1 MINIVGVR
9 KLKISQNCKNNN
21 KKAIFIIHRLVKSEN
36 IAQGKLKV
44 GLEIH
49 QQLGTKNKL
58 FCDCKI
64 IDSNEYDFT
73 FKRNLRPTQ
82 SEMGSYDQAA
92 LFESKKIKMVKYQSS
107 KNANCLIESDEEP
120 PRMVNNDALELVL
133 TISLALNCTIED
145 ELHVMRKIVIDGSNT
160 TGFQRTILV
169 GRNGFLEIEGVKVGI
184 QSVCLEE
191 DAARIINEDKKED
204 ENKTYS
210 LDRLGIPLIE
220 IALEPISNSPIF
232 VTNVAQTVGRL
243 LRSTKKVTRGLG
255 SIRQDVNIST
265 EDGPV
270 VEVKGVQQLSQLPLV
285 IEYERKRQDALNQIA
300 NELKKRK
307 IDESS
312 FIDNVTDVTQLLS
325 KSSSKVVK
333 KTLTGDSTFTA
344 FVLRGFKGMLS
355 FEPYP
360 AIRLGK
366 ELGDLVKVYGIGGIF
381 HSDELP
387 NYGITA
393 EDVEA
398 ITAILRMDKNDA
410 FVLIGGPAKYLNTV
424 LFELFTRIKKAFSGV
439 VPETRSAR
447 LDGVTVFSRPKPGSS
462 RMYPET
468 DIPYILIDKGKL
480 KELSQD
486 TPQPW
491 NQIIDQICKKY
502 DINKTL
508 AENIFDSKYFS
519 LFEKIVSCTSI
530 NPAFVISKLTEDL
543 VSMEREG
550 YDSSILSEDALFS
563 LFTEL
568 DNARITKE
576 SIPLVIEKFLKNESR
591 DIDEI
596 ISSFGTESISEE
608 YVDETINKIIHE
620 NAIVIS
626 QKGLDSVGLL
636 MGRCMEVLRGRI
648 DGERVNKKLMAKLT
662 EYLQKSNGSDN

>member
-1 MINIVGVR
+1 M
-9 KLKISQNCKNNN
+9 
-21 KKAIFIIHRLVKSEN
+21 VKSETV
-36 IAQGKLKV
+36 AQDKLKV

-49 QQLGTKNKL
+49 QQLGSKNKL

-64 IDSNEYDFT
+64 IDSSEYDFT

-92 LFESKKIKMVKYQSS
+92 LFESKKIKTVKYQSS

-120 PRMVNNDALELVL
+120 PKMVNNEALELVL

-169 GRNGFLEIEGVKVGI
+169 GRNGFLEVEGARVGI

-204 ENKTYS
+204 ETKAYF

-220 IALEPISNSPIF
+220 IALDPISNSPIF
-232 VTNVAQTVGRL
+232 VTTVAQTVGRL

-265 EDGPV
+265 EDGPI

-325 KSSSKVVK
+325 KSSSKLVK
-333 KTLTGDSTFTA
+333 KILTGDSRFTA
-344 FVLRGFKGMLS
+344 FVLRGFKGILS

-387 NYGITA
+387 NYGITP
-393 EDVEA
+393 EDVESISA
-398 ITAILRMDKNDA
+398 VLRMDTNDA
-410 FVLIGGPAKYLNTV
+410 FVLIGGPTKSLNTV
-424 LFELFTRIKKAFSGV
+424 LFELFTRIRKGFSGV

-468 DIPYILIDKGKL
+468 DIPYISIDEGML
-480 KELSQD
+480 KQLSQN

-491 NQIIDQICKKY
+491 NEIIDQICKKY
-502 DINKTL
+502 NINKTL

-519 LFEKIVSCTSI
+519 LFEKIVSHTSI
-530 NPAFVISKLTEDL
+530 SPSFVISKLTEDL

-550 YDSSILSEDALFS
+550 YDSSILSEDVLFC

-568 DNARITKE
+568 DNSRITKE
-576 SIPLVIEKFLKNESR
+576 SIPLVIEKLLKNEFR
-591 DIDEI
+591 DVDEI

-608 YVDETINKIIHE
+608 YVDETISKIIHE

-636 MGRCMEVLRGRI
+636 MGRCMEVLRGKI
-648 DGERVNKKLMAKLT
+648 DGEKVNKKLMTKLT
-662 EYLQKSNGSDN
+662 EYLQKSKG

>member
-1 MINIVGVR
+1 M
-9 KLKISQNCKNNN
+9 
-21 KKAIFIIHRLVKSEN
+21 VKSET
-36 IAQGKLKV
+36 IAHDKLNV

-49 QQLGTKNKL
+49 QQLGSKNKL

-64 IDSNEYDFT
+64 NDSNEYDFT

-92 LFESKKIKMVKYQSS
+92 LFESKKIKTVKYQSS

-120 PRMVNNDALELVL
+120 PKMVNNEALEFVL

-169 GRNGFLEIEGVKVGI
+169 GRNGFLEVDGVRVGI

-191 DAARIINEDKKED
+191 DAARIINEDKRED
-204 ENKTYS
+204 ESKGYS

-220 IALEPISNSPIF
+220 IALEPISGSPIF

-312 FIDNVTDVTQLLS
+312 FIDHVTDVTQLLR
-325 KSSSKVVK
+325 KSSSKIVK
-333 KTLTGDSTFTA
+333 KILTGDSRFTA
-344 FVLRGFKGMLS
+344 FVLRGFKGLLS
-355 FEPYP
+355 FEPYL

-387 NYGITA
+387 NYGITP
-393 EDVEA
+393 EDVESISA
-398 ITAILRMDKNDA
+398 VLRMDKNDA
-410 FVLIGGPAKYLNTV
+410 FVLIGGPTKLLNTV

-468 DIPYILIDKGKL
+468 DIPYISIDERKL
-480 KELSQD
+480 KQLSKD
-486 TPQPW
+486 IPQPW
-491 NQIIDQICKKY
+491 NEIIDQICKKY
-502 DINKTL
+502 NINKTL
-508 AENIFDSKYFS
+508 AENIFDSKYFP
-519 LFEKIVSCTSI
+519 LFEKIVSYTSI
-530 NPAFVISKLTEDL
+530 SPSFVISKLTEDL

-550 YDSSILSEDALFS
+550 YDSSILSEDVLFC

-568 DNARITKE
+568 DNSRITKE
-576 SIPLVIEKFLKNESR
+576 SIPLVIEKLLKNEAK
-591 DIDEI
+591 DVDEI
-596 ISSFGTESISEE
+596 ISSFGTESISDE
-608 YVDETINKIIHE
+608 YVDETISKIVHE

-636 MGRCMEVLRGRI
+636 MGRCMEVLRGKI
-648 DGERVNKKLMAKLT
+648 DGEKVNKKLIAKLT
-662 EYLQKSNGSDN
+662 EYLQKSKG

>member
-1 MINIVGVR
+1 
-9 KLKISQNCKNNN
+9 
-21 KKAIFIIHRLVKSEN
+21 LVKNET
-36 IAQGKLKV
+36 IAQDKLKV

-49 QQLGTKNKL
+49 QQLASKNKL

-64 IDSNEYDFT
+64 IESNEYDFT

-92 LFESKKIKMVKYQSS
+92 LFESKKIKTVKYQSS

-120 PRMVNNDALELVL
+120 PRTVNNEALELVL

-145 ELHVMRKIVIDGSNT
+145 ELHIMRKIVIDGSNT

-169 GRNGFLEIEGVKVGI
+169 GRNGFLEVEGIRVGI

-204 ENKTYS
+204 ENKAYS

-265 EDGPV
+265 ENGPV

-300 NELKKRK
+300 NELKKRD

-333 KTLTGDSTFTA
+333 KILTGDSRFTA
-344 FVLRGFKGMLS
+344 FVLRRFKGILS

-360 AIRLGK
+360 GIRLGK

-387 NYGITA
+387 NYGITT
-393 EDVEA
+393 EDVES
-398 ITAILRMDKNDA
+398 ISDVLRMDKNDA
-410 FVLIGGPAKYLNTV
+410 FVLIGGPTKSLNTV
-424 LFELFTRIKKAFSGV
+424 LLELFTRIKKGFSGI

-468 DIPYILIDKGKL
+468 DIPYILIDEGKL
-480 KELSQD
+480 KQLSQD

-491 NQIIDQICKKY
+491 NEIIDQICKKY
-502 DINKTL
+502 NINKTL

-519 LFEKIVSCTSI
+519 LFEKIVSHTSTS
-530 NPAFVISKLTEDL
+530 PSFVISKLTEDL

-550 YDSSILSEDALFS
+550 YDSSILSEDVLFY

-568 DNARITKE
+568 DNSRITKE
-576 SIPLVIEKFLKNESR
+576 SIPLVIEKLLKNESM
-591 DIDEI
+591 DVDEI
-596 ISSFGTESISEE
+596 ISSFGTESISEG
-608 YVDETINKIIHE
+608 YVDQTISKIIHE
-620 NAIVIS
+620 NSNVIS

-636 MGRCMEVLRGRI
+636 MGRCMEVLRGKI
-648 DGERVNKKLMAKLT
+648 DGEKVNKKLIAKLT
-662 EYLQKSNGSDN
+662 EHLQKANG

>member
-1 MINIVGVR
+1 M
-9 KLKISQNCKNNN
+9 
-21 KKAIFIIHRLVKSEN
+21 VKSET
-36 IAQGKLKV
+36 IAHDKLKV

-49 QQLGTKNKL
+49 QQLGSKNKL

-64 IDSNEYDFT
+64 NDSNEYDFT

-92 LFESKKIKMVKYQSS
+92 LFESKKIKTVKYQSS

-120 PRMVNNDALELVL
+120 PKMVNNEALELVL

-169 GRNGFLEIEGVKVGI
+169 GRNGFLEVEGVRVGI

-191 DAARIINEDKKED
+191 DAARIINEDKRED
-204 ENKTYS
+204 ENKGYS

-333 KTLTGDSTFTA
+333 KILTGDSRFTA
-344 FVLRGFKGMLS
+344 FVLRGFKGILS

-387 NYGITA
+387 NYGITP
-393 EDVEA
+393 EDVESISA
-398 ITAILRMDKNDA
+398 VLRMDKNDA
-410 FVLIGGPAKYLNTV
+410 FVLIGGPTKLLNTV

-468 DIPYILIDKGKL
+468 DIPYISIDKRKL
-480 KELSQD
+480 KQLSQD
-486 TPQPW
+486 IPQPW
-491 NQIIDQICKKY
+491 NEIIDQICKKY
-502 DINKTL
+502 NINKTL

-519 LFEKIVSCTSI
+519 LFEKIVSHTSI
-530 NPAFVISKLTEDL
+530 SPSFVISKLTEDL

-550 YDSSILSEDALFS
+550 YDSSILSEDVLFC

-568 DNARITKE
+568 DNSRITKE
-576 SIPLVIEKFLKNESR
+576 SIPLVIEKLLKNESM
-591 DIDEI
+591 DVDEI

-608 YVDETINKIIHE
+608 YVDETISKIIHE
-620 NAIVIS
+620 NATVIS

-636 MGRCMEVLRGRI
+636 MGRCMEVLRGKI
-648 DGERVNKKLMAKLT
+648 DGEKVNKKLIAKLT
-662 EYLQKSNGSDN
+662 EYLQKSKG

>member
-1 MINIVGVR
+1 
-9 KLKISQNCKNNN
+9 
-21 KKAIFIIHRLVKSEN
+21 LVKNET
-36 IAQGKLKV
+36 IAQDKLKV

-49 QQLGTKNKL
+49 QQLASKNKL

-64 IDSNEYDFT
+64 IESNEYDFT

-92 LFESKKIKMVKYQSS
+92 LFESKKIKTVKYQSS

-120 PRMVNNDALELVL
+120 PRTVNNEALELVL

-145 ELHVMRKIVIDGSNT
+145 ELHIMRKIVIDGSNT

-169 GRNGFLEIEGVKVGI
+169 GRNGFLEVEGIRVGI

-204 ENKTYS
+204 ENKAYS

-265 EDGPV
+265 ENGPV

-300 NELKKRK
+300 NELKKRD

-333 KTLTGDSTFTA
+333 KILTGDSRFTA
-344 FVLRGFKGMLS
+344 FVLRRFKGILS

-360 AIRLGK
+360 GIRLGK

-387 NYGITA
+387 NYGITTG
-393 EDVEA
+393 DVES
-398 ITAILRMDKNDA
+398 ISDVLRMDKNDA
-410 FVLIGGPAKYLNTV
+410 FVLIGGPTKSLNTV
-424 LFELFTRIKKAFSGV
+424 LLELFTRIKKGFSGI

-468 DIPYILIDKGKL
+468 DIPYISIDEGKL
-480 KELSQD
+480 KQLSQD

-491 NQIIDQICKKY
+491 NEIIDQICKKY
-502 DINKTL
+502 NINKTL

-519 LFEKIVSCTSI
+519 LFEKIVSHTSTS
-530 NPAFVISKLTEDL
+530 PSFVISKLTEDL

-550 YDSSILSEDALFS
+550 YDSSILSEDVLFC

-568 DNARITKE
+568 DNSRITKE
-576 SIPLVIEKFLKNESR
+576 SIPLVIEKLLKNESM
-591 DIDEI
+591 DVDEI
-596 ISSFGTESISEE
+596 ISSFGTESISEG
-608 YVDETINKIIHE
+608 YVDQTISKIIHE
-620 NAIVIS
+620 NSNVIS

-636 MGRCMEVLRGRI
+636 MGRCMEVLRGKI
-648 DGERVNKKLMAKLT
+648 DGEKVNKKLIAKLT
-662 EYLQKSNGSDN
+662 EYLQKANG

>member
-1 MINIVGVR
+1 M
-9 KLKISQNCKNNN
+9 
-21 KKAIFIIHRLVKSEN
+21 VKSET
-36 IAQGKLKV
+36 IAHDKLNV

-49 QQLGTKNKL
+49 QQLGSKNKL

-64 IDSNEYDFT
+64 NDSNEYDFT

-92 LFESKKIKMVKYQSS
+92 LFESKKIKTVKYQSS

-120 PRMVNNDALELVL
+120 PKMVNNEALEFVL

-169 GRNGFLEIEGVKVGI
+169 GRNGFLEVEGVRVGI

-191 DAARIINEDKKED
+191 DAARIINEDKRED
-204 ENKTYS
+204 ENKGYS

-220 IALEPISNSPIF
+220 IALEPISDSPIF
-232 VTNVAQTVGRL
+232 VTNVAQTIGRL

-300 NELKKRK
+300 NELIKRK

-312 FIDNVTDVTQLLS
+312 FIDHVTDVTQLLS

-333 KTLTGDSTFTA
+333 KILTGDSRFTA
-344 FVLRGFKGMLS
+344 FVLRGFKGLLS

-387 NYGITA
+387 NYGITP
-393 EDVEA
+393 EDVESISA
-398 ITAILRMDKNDA
+398 VLRMDKNDA
-410 FVLIGGPAKYLNTV
+410 FVLIGGPTKLVNTV

-447 LDGVTVFSRPKPGSS
+447 LDGVTVFSRPKPGAS

-468 DIPYILIDKGKL
+468 DIPYISIDKRKL
-480 KELSQD
+480 KQLSQD

-491 NQIIDQICKKY
+491 NEIIDQICKKY
-502 DINKTL
+502 NINKTL
-508 AENIFDSKYFS
+508 AENIFDSKYFP
-519 LFEKIVSCTSI
+519 LFEKIVSHTSI
-530 NPAFVISKLTEDL
+530 SPSFVISKLTEDL

-550 YDSSILSEDALFS
+550 YDSSILSEDVLFC

-568 DNARITKE
+568 DNSRITKE
-576 SIPLVIEKFLKNESR
+576 SIPLVIEKLLKNESM
-591 DIDEI
+591 DVDEI

-608 YVDETINKIIHE
+608 YVDETISKIIHE
-620 NAIVIS
+620 NATVIS

-636 MGRCMEVLRGRI
+636 MGRCMEVLRGKI
-648 DGERVNKKLMAKLT
+648 DGEKVNKKLIAKLT
-662 EYLQKSNGSDN
+662 EYLQKSKG

>member
-1 MINIVGVR
+1 
-9 KLKISQNCKNNN
+9 
-21 KKAIFIIHRLVKSEN
+21 LVKN
-36 IAQGKLKV
+36 GTIAQDKLKV

-49 QQLGTKNKL
+49 QQLASKNKL

-64 IDSNEYDFT
+64 IESNEYDFT

-92 LFESKKIKMVKYQSS
+92 LFESKKIKTVKYQSS

-120 PRMVNNDALELVL
+120 PRTVNNEALELVL

-145 ELHVMRKIVIDGSNT
+145 ELHIMRKIVIDGSNT

-169 GRNGFLEIEGVKVGI
+169 GRNGFLEVEGIRVGI

-191 DAARIINEDKKED
+191 DAARIISEDKKED
-204 ENKTYS
+204 ENKAYS

-265 EDGPV
+265 ENGPV

-300 NELKKRK
+300 NELKKRD

-333 KTLTGDSTFTA
+333 KILTGDSRFTA
-344 FVLRGFKGMLS
+344 FVLRRFKGILS

-360 AIRLGK
+360 GIRLGK

-387 NYGITA
+387 NYGITTG
-393 EDVEA
+393 DVES
-398 ITAILRMDKNDA
+398 ISDVLRMDKNDA
-410 FVLIGGPAKYLNTV
+410 FVLIGGPTKSLNTV
-424 LFELFTRIKKAFSGV
+424 LLELFTRIKKGFSGI

-447 LDGVTVFSRPKPGSS
+447 LDGVTVFSRPKSGSS

-468 DIPYILIDKGKL
+468 DIPYISIDEGKL
-480 KELSQD
+480 KQLSQD
-486 TPQPW
+486 TPQQW
-491 NQIIDQICKKY
+491 NEIIDQICKKY
-502 DINKTL
+502 NINKTL

-519 LFEKIVSCTSI
+519 LFEKIVSHTSTS
-530 NPAFVISKLTEDL
+530 PSFVISKLTEDL

-550 YDSSILSEDALFS
+550 YDSSILSEDVLFC

-568 DNARITKE
+568 DNSRITKE
-576 SIPLVIEKFLKNESR
+576 SIPLVIEKLLKNESM
-591 DIDEI
+591 DVDEI
-596 ISSFGTESISEE
+596 ISSFGTESISEG
-608 YVDETINKIIHE
+608 YVDQTISKIIHE
-620 NAIVIS
+620 NSNVIS

-636 MGRCMEVLRGRI
+636 MGRCMEVLRGKI
-648 DGERVNKKLMAKLT
+648 DGEKVNKKLIAKLT
-662 EYLQKSNGSDN
+662 EYLQKANG

>member
-1 MINIVGVR
+1 M
-9 KLKISQNCKNNN
+9 
-21 KKAIFIIHRLVKSEN
+21 VKSET
-36 IAQGKLKV
+36 IAQDKLKV

-49 QQLGTKNKL
+49 QQLGSKNKL

-92 LFESKKIKMVKYQSS
+92 LFESKKIKTVKYQSS
-107 KNANCLIESDEEP
+107 KHANCLIESDEEP
-120 PRMVNNDALELVL
+120 PKMVNNEALELVL

-169 GRNGFLEIEGVKVGI
+169 GRNGFLEVEGVRVGI

-204 ENKTYS
+204 ENKAYS

-220 IALEPISNSPIF
+220 IALEPLSNSPIF

-285 IEYERKRQDALNQIA
+285 IEYERKRQDTLNQIA
-300 NELKKRK
+300 IELKKRK

-333 KTLTGDSTFTA
+333 KILTGDSRFTA
-344 FVLRGFKGMLS
+344 FVLRGFKGILS

-387 NYGITA
+387 NYGITP
-393 EDVEA
+393 EDVES
-398 ITAILRMDKNDA
+398 ITTVLRMDKNDA
-410 FVLIGGPAKYLNTV
+410 FVLIGGPTKSLNTV

-468 DIPYILIDKGKL
+468 DIPYISIAKGKL
-480 KELSQD
+480 KQLSQD

-502 DINKTL
+502 TINKTL

-519 LFEKIVSCTSI
+519 LFEKIVSHTSI
-530 NPAFVISKLTEDL
+530 SPSFVISKLTEDL

-550 YDSSILSEDALFS
+550 YDSTILSEDVLYC

-568 DNARITKE
+568 DNSRITKE
-576 SIPLVIEKFLKNESR
+576 SIPLVIEKLLKNESR
-591 DIDEI
+591 DVDEI

-608 YVDETINKIIHE
+608 YVDETISKIIHE
-620 NAIVIS
+620 NATVIS
-626 QKGLDSVGLL
+626 QRGLDSVGLL
-636 MGRCMEVLRGRI
+636 MGICMEVLRGKI
-648 DGERVNKKLMAKLT
+648 DGEKVNKKLMAKLT
-662 EYLQKSNGSDN
+662 EYLQKSKG

>member
-1 MINIVGVR
+1 MV
-9 KLKISQNCKNNN
+9 KNGT
-21 KKAIFIIHRLVKSEN
+21 
-36 IAQGKLKV
+36 IAQDKLKV

-49 QQLGTKNKL
+49 QQLASKNKL

-64 IDSNEYDFT
+64 IESNEYDFT

-92 LFESKKIKMVKYQSS
+92 LFESKKIKTVKYQSS

-120 PRMVNNDALELVL
+120 PRTVNNEALELVL

-145 ELHVMRKIVIDGSNT
+145 ELHIMRKIVIDGSNT

-169 GRNGFLEIEGVKVGI
+169 GRNGFLEVEGIRVGI

-191 DAARIINEDKKED
+191 DAARIISEDKKED
-204 ENKTYS
+204 ENKAYS

-265 EDGPV
+265 ENGPV

-300 NELKKRK
+300 NELKKRD

-333 KTLTGDSTFTA
+333 KILTGDSRFTA
-344 FVLRGFKGMLS
+344 FVLRRFKGILS

-360 AIRLGK
+360 GIRLGK

-387 NYGITA
+387 NYGITT
-393 EDVEA
+393 EDVES
-398 ITAILRMDKNDA
+398 ISDVLRMDKNDA
-410 FVLIGGPAKYLNTV
+410 FVLIGGPTKSLNTV
-424 LFELFTRIKKAFSGV
+424 LLELFTRIKKGFSGI

-468 DIPYILIDKGKL
+468 DIPYISIDEGKL
-480 KELSQD
+480 KQLSQD

-491 NQIIDQICKKY
+491 NEIIDQICKKY
-502 DINKTL
+502 NINKTL

-519 LFEKIVSCTSI
+519 LFEKIVSHTSTS
-530 NPAFVISKLTEDL
+530 PSFVISKLTEDL

-550 YDSSILSEDALFS
+550 YDSSILSEDVLFC

-568 DNARITKE
+568 DNSRITKE
-576 SIPLVIEKFLKNESR
+576 SIPLVIEKLLKNESM
-591 DIDEI
+591 DVDEI
-596 ISSFGTESISEE
+596 ISSFGTESISEG
-608 YVDETINKIIHE
+608 YVDQTISKIIHE
-620 NAIVIS
+620 NSNVIS

-636 MGRCMEVLRGRI
+636 MGRCMEVLRGKI
-648 DGERVNKKLMAKLT
+648 DGEKVNKKLIAKLT
-662 EYLQKSNGSDN
+662 EYLQKANG

>member
-1 MINIVGVR
+1 M
-9 KLKISQNCKNNN
+9 
-21 KKAIFIIHRLVKSEN
+21 VKSET
-36 IAQGKLKV
+36 IAQDKLKV

-49 QQLGTKNKL
+49 QQLGSKNKL

-92 LFESKKIKMVKYQSS
+92 LFESKKIKTVKYQSS

-120 PRMVNNDALELVL
+120 PKMVNNEALELVL

-169 GRNGFLEIEGVKVGI
+169 GRNGFLEVEGVRVGI

-191 DAARIINEDKKED
+191 DAARIINEDKRED
-204 ENKTYS
+204 ENKGYS

-220 IALEPISNSPIF
+220 IALEPISDSPIF

-312 FIDNVTDVTQLLS
+312 FIDHVTDVTQLLS

-333 KTLTGDSTFTA
+333 KILTGDSRFMA
-344 FVLRGFKGMLS
+344 FVLRGFKGILS

-387 NYGITA
+387 NYGITP
-393 EDVEA
+393 EDVES
-398 ITAILRMDKNDA
+398 ITTVLRMDKNDA
-410 FVLIGGPAKYLNTV
+410 FVLIGGPTKSLNTV

-439 VPETRSAR
+439 VPETRSTR

-468 DIPYILIDKGKL
+468 DIPYISIAKGKL
-480 KELSQD
+480 KQLSQD

-502 DINKTL
+502 TINKTL

-519 LFEKIVSCTSI
+519 LFEKIVSHTSI
-530 NPAFVISKLTEDL
+530 SPSFVISKLTEDL

-550 YDSSILSEDALFS
+550 YDSSILSEDVLYC

-568 DNARITKE
+568 DNSRITKE
-576 SIPLVIEKFLKNESR
+576 SIPLVIEKLLKNESR
-591 DIDEI
+591 DVDEI

-608 YVDETINKIIHE
+608 YVDETISKIIHE
-620 NAIVIS
+620 NATVIS

-636 MGRCMEVLRGRI
+636 MGRCMEVLRGKI
-648 DGERVNKKLMAKLT
+648 DGEKVNKKLMAKLT
-662 EYLQKSNGSDN
+662 EYLQKSKG

>member
-1 MINIVGVR
+1 
-9 KLKISQNCKNNN
+9 
-21 KKAIFIIHRLVKSEN
+21 LVKSET
-36 IAQGKLKV
+36 IDHDKLNV

-49 QQLGTKNKL
+49 QQLGSKNKL

-64 IDSNEYDFT
+64 NDSNEYDFT

-92 LFESKKIKMVKYQSS
+92 LFESKKIKTVKYQSS

-120 PRMVNNDALELVL
+120 PKMVNNEALEFVL

-169 GRNGFLEIEGVKVGI
+169 GRNGFLEVEGVRVGI

-191 DAARIINEDKKED
+191 DAARIINEDKRED
-204 ENKTYS
+204 ENKGYS

-220 IALEPISNSPIF
+220 IALEPISDSPIF
-232 VTNVAQTVGRL
+232 VTNVAQTIGRL

-307 IDESS
+307 IDESR
-312 FIDNVTDVTQLLS
+312 FINHVTDVTQLLS

-333 KTLTGDSTFTA
+333 KILSGDSRFTA
-344 FVLRGFKGMLS
+344 FVLRGFKGLLS

-387 NYGITA
+387 NYGITP
-393 EDVEA
+393 EDIECISAV
-398 ITAILRMDKNDA
+398 LRMDKNDA
-410 FVLIGGPAKYLNTV
+410 FVLIGGPTKLLNTV

-439 VPETRSAR
+439 VAETRSAR

-468 DIPYILIDKGKL
+468 DIPYISIDKRKV
-480 KELSQD
+480 KQLSQD
-486 TPQPW
+486 IPQPW
-491 NQIIDQICKKY
+491 NEIIDQICKKY
-502 DINKTL
+502 NINKTL
-508 AENIFDSKYFS
+508 AENIFDSKYFP
-519 LFEKIVSCTSI
+519 LFEKIVSHTSI
-530 NPAFVISKLTEDL
+530 SPSFVISKLTEDL

-550 YDSSILSEDALFS
+550 YDSSILSEDVLFC

-568 DNARITKE
+568 DNSRITKE
-576 SIPLVIEKFLKNESR
+576 SIPLVVEKLLKNESK
-591 DIDEI
+591 DVDEI

-608 YVDETINKIIHE
+608 YIDETISKIIRE
-620 NAIVIS
+620 NATVIS

-636 MGRCMEVLRGRI
+636 MGRCMEVLRGKI
-648 DGERVNKKLMAKLT
+648 DGEKVNKKLIAKLT
-662 EYLQKSNGSDN
+662 EYLQKSKG

>member
-1 MINIVGVR
+1 MV
-9 KLKISQNCKNNN
+9 KN
-21 KKAIFIIHRLVKSEN
+21 ET
-36 IAQGKLKV
+36 IAQDKLKV

-49 QQLGTKNKL
+49 QQLATKNKL

-64 IDSNEYDFT
+64 LESNEYDFT

-92 LFESKKIKMVKYQSS
+92 LFESKKIKTVKYQSS

-120 PRMVNNDALELVL
+120 PRTVNNEALELVL

-145 ELHVMRKIVIDGSNT
+145 ELHIMRKIVIDGSNT

-169 GRNGFLEIEGVKVGI
+169 GRNGFLEVEGIRVGI

-204 ENKTYS
+204 ENKAYS

-265 EDGPV
+265 ENGPV

-300 NELKKRK
+300 NELKKRD

-312 FIDNVTDVTQLLS
+312 FIDNVADVTHLLS

-333 KTLTGDSTFTA
+333 KILTGDSRFTA
-344 FVLRGFKGMLS
+344 FVLRRFKGILS

-360 AIRLGK
+360 GIRLGK

-387 NYGITA
+387 NYGITT
-393 EDVEA
+393 EDVES
-398 ITAILRMDKNDA
+398 ISDVLRMDKNDA
-410 FVLIGGPAKYLNTV
+410 FVLIGGPTKSLNTV
-424 LFELFTRIKKAFSGV
+424 LLELFTRIKKGFSGI

-468 DIPYILIDKGKL
+468 DIPYISIDEGKL
-480 KELSQD
+480 KQLSQD

-491 NQIIDQICKKY
+491 NEIIDQICKKY
-502 DINKTL
+502 NINKTL

-519 LFEKIVSCTSI
+519 LFEKIVSHTSTS
-530 NPAFVISKLTEDL
+530 PSFVISKLTEDL

-550 YDSSILSEDALFS
+550 YDSSILSEDVLFC

-568 DNARITKE
+568 DNSRITKE
-576 SIPLVIEKFLKNESR
+576 SIPLVIEKLLKNESM
-591 DIDEI
+591 DVDEI
-596 ISSFGTESISEE
+596 ISSFGTESISEG
-608 YVDETINKIIHE
+608 YVDQTISKIIHE
-620 NAIVIS
+620 NSNVIS

-636 MGRCMEVLRGRI
+636 MGRCMEVLRGKI
-648 DGERVNKKLMAKLT
+648 DGEKVNKKLIAKLT
-662 EYLQKSNGSDN
+662 EYLQKANG

>member
-1 MINIVGVR
+1 
-9 KLKISQNCKNNN
+9 
-21 KKAIFIIHRLVKSEN
+21 LVKSET
-36 IAQGKLKV
+36 IAQDKLKV

-49 QQLGTKNKL
+49 QQLATKNKL

-64 IDSNEYDFT
+64 IESNEYDFT

-92 LFESKKIKMVKYQSS
+92 LFESKKIKTVKYQSS

-120 PRMVNNDALELVL
+120 PRTVNNEALELVL

-145 ELHVMRKIVIDGSNT
+145 ELHIMRKIVIDGSNT

-169 GRNGFLEIEGVKVGI
+169 GRNGFLEVEGIRVGI

-204 ENKTYS
+204 ENKAYS

-265 EDGPV
+265 ENGPV

-300 NELKKRK
+300 NELKKRD

-312 FIDNVTDVTQLLS
+312 FIDNVADVTQLLS

-333 KTLTGDSTFTA
+333 KILTGDSRFTA
-344 FVLRGFKGMLS
+344 FVLRRFKGILS

-360 AIRLGK
+360 GIRLGK

-387 NYGITA
+387 NYGITT
-393 EDVEA
+393 EDIESISAV
-398 ITAILRMDKNDA
+398 LRMDKNDA
-410 FVLIGGPAKYLNTV
+410 FVLIGGPTKSLNTV
-424 LFELFTRIKKAFSGV
+424 LLELFTRIKKGFSGI

-468 DIPYILIDKGKL
+468 DIPYILIDEGKL
-480 KELSQD
+480 KQLSQD

-491 NQIIDQICKKY
+491 NEIIDQICKKY
-502 DINKTL
+502 NINKTL

-519 LFEKIVSCTSI
+519 LFEKIVSHTSTS
-530 NPAFVISKLTEDL
+530 PSFVISKLTEDL

-550 YDSSILSEDALFS
+550 YDSSILSEDVLFY

-568 DNARITKE
+568 DNSRITKE
-576 SIPLVIEKFLKNESR
+576 SIPLVIEKLLKNESM
-591 DIDEI
+591 DVDEI
-596 ISSFGTESISEE
+596 ISSFGTESITEG
-608 YVDETINKIIHE
+608 YVDQTISKIIHE
-620 NAIVIS
+620 NSNVIS

-636 MGRCMEVLRGRI
+636 MGRCMEVLRGKI
-648 DGERVNKKLMAKLT
+648 DGEKVNKKLIAKLT
-662 EYLQKSNGSDN
+662 EHLQKANG

>member
-1 MINIVGVR
+1 M
-9 KLKISQNCKNNN
+9 
-21 KKAIFIIHRLVKSEN
+21 VKSET
-36 IAQGKLKV
+36 IAQDKLKV

-49 QQLGTKNKL
+49 QQLGSKNKL

-64 IDSNEYDFT
+64 NDSNEYDFT

-92 LFESKKIKMVKYQSS
+92 LFESKKIKTVKYQSS

-120 PRMVNNDALELVL
+120 PKMVNNEALEFVL

-169 GRNGFLEIEGVKVGI
+169 GRNGFLEVEGVRVGI

-204 ENKTYS
+204 EHKAYS

-220 IALEPISNSPIF
+220 IALEPISDSPIF
-232 VTNVAQTVGRL
+232 VTNVAQTIGRL

-285 IEYERKRQDALNQIA
+285 IEYEKKRQDALNQIA

-312 FIDNVTDVTQLLS
+312 FIDHVTDVTQLLS

-333 KTLTGDSTFTA
+333 KILTSDSRFTA
-344 FVLRGFKGMLS
+344 FVLRGFKGLLS

-366 ELGDLVKVYGIGGIF
+366 ELGDLVKAYGIGGIF

-387 NYGITA
+387 NYGITP
-393 EDVEA
+393 EDVESISA
-398 ITAILRMDKNDA
+398 VLRMDKNDA
-410 FVLIGGPAKYLNTV
+410 FVLIGGPTKLVNTV

-447 LDGVTVFSRPKPGSS
+447 LDGVTVFSRPKPGAS

-468 DIPYILIDKGKL
+468 DIAYISIDK
-480 KELSQD
+480 
-486 TPQPW
+486 T
-491 NQIIDQICKKY
+491 
-502 DINKTL
+502 
-508 AENIFDSKYFS
+508 A
-519 LFEKIVSCTSI
+519 
-530 NPAFVISKLTEDL
+530 
-543 VSMEREG
+543 
-550 YDSSILSEDALFS
+550 
-563 LFTEL
+563 
-568 DNARITKE
+568 
-576 SIPLVIEKFLKNESR
+576 
-591 DIDEI
+591 
-596 ISSFGTESISEE
+596 
-608 YVDETINKIIHE
+608 H
-620 NAIVIS
+620 
-626 QKGLDSVGLL
+626 
-636 MGRCMEVLRGRI
+636 
-648 DGERVNKKLMAKLT
+648 
-662 EYLQKSNGSDN
+662 LQKE

>member
-1 MINIVGVR
+1 MV
-9 KLKISQNCKNNN
+9 KN
-21 KKAIFIIHRLVKSEN
+21 ET
-36 IAQGKLKV
+36 IAQDKLKV

-49 QQLGTKNKL
+49 QQLASKNKL

-64 IDSNEYDFT
+64 IESNEYDFT

-92 LFESKKIKMVKYQSS
+92 LFESKKIKTVKYQSS

-120 PRMVNNDALELVL
+120 PRTVNNEALELVL
-133 TISLALNCTIED
+133 TISMALNCTIED
-145 ELHVMRKIVIDGSNT
+145 ELHIMRKIVIDGSNT

-169 GRNGFLEIEGVKVGI
+169 GRNGFLEVEGIRVGI

-204 ENKTYS
+204 ENKAYS

-265 EDGPV
+265 ENGPV

-300 NELKKRK
+300 NELKKRD

-333 KTLTGDSTFTA
+333 KILTGDSRFTA
-344 FVLRGFKGMLS
+344 FILRRFKGILS

-360 AIRLGK
+360 GIRLGK

-387 NYGITA
+387 NYGITT
-393 EDVEA
+393 EDVES
-398 ITAILRMDKNDA
+398 ISDVLRMDKNDA
-410 FVLIGGPAKYLNTV
+410 FVLIGGPTKSLNTV
-424 LFELFTRIKKAFSGV
+424 LLELFTRIKKGFSGI

-468 DIPYILIDKGKL
+468 DIPYILIDEGKL
-480 KELSQD
+480 KQLSQD

-491 NQIIDQICKKY
+491 NEIIDQICKKY
-502 DINKTL
+502 NINKTL

-519 LFEKIVSCTSI
+519 LFEKIVSHTSTS
-530 NPAFVISKLTEDL
+530 PSFVISKLTEDL

-550 YDSSILSEDALFS
+550 YDSSILSEDVLFC

-568 DNARITKE
+568 DNSRITKE
-576 SIPLVIEKFLKNESR
+576 SIPLVIEKLLKNESM
-591 DIDEI
+591 DVDEI
-596 ISSFGTESISEE
+596 ISSFGTESIREG
-608 YVDETINKIIHE
+608 YVDQTISKIIHE
-620 NAIVIS
+620 NSNVIS

-636 MGRCMEVLRGRI
+636 MGRCMEVLRGKI
-648 DGERVNKKLMAKLT
+648 DGEKVNKKLIAKLT
-662 EYLQKSNGSDN
+662 EYLQKANG